1 MIKEAL
7 QYIVGLNKAEIIEVI
22 TQNSVIRD

>member
-7 QYIVGLNKAEIIEVI
+7 QFIVGLNKAEIFDINGENI
-22 TQNSVIRD
+22 QIRN